1 MAASAL
7 CPPAVVNAAAAN
19 SFRVTRSSS
28 WLFFLLGL
36 VFVCFLAVLKSCSLN
51 HTLLGTGSTHVISLV
66 PINSGSYPISPAM
79 SLAPVV
85 CPPHSCT
92 VSAASL
98 PSIARLVIFTS
109 CPLEAQELGGPRHC
123 PGASF
128 RPQSLCS
135 RCCPSV
141 PQPHWRPASSPS
153 LPVMA
158 PPIRLWTRS
167 LPGQARLGLYSTSP
181 EAFADLPVLS
191 RLSVRSC
198 NAPVYR

>member
-109 CPLEAQELGGPRHC
+109 CPLR
-123 PGASF
+123 PGAGGSSPLPRSF
-128 RPQSLCS
+128 AQTPEPLLTLLSLCT
-135 RCCPSV
+135 PATV
-141 PQPHWRPASSPS
+141 ASSLVPLAACDGPAHAPLDQES
-153 LPVMA
+153 PWPGKAWFVLHLP
-158 PPIRLWTRS
+158 
-167 LPGQARLGLYSTSP
+167 
-181 EAFADLPVLS
+181 
-191 RLSVRSC
+191 
-198 NAPVYR
+198 